1 MYQPMWTDRS
11 CITEGF
17 IATVRISTLRYLGC
31 FFYIKK
37 KQRKVDNNIV
47 FSETRCLE
55 KVPHTKKLFIEVSF
69 MLFVLS
75 FDFSIVY
82 DDIFSRVTL
91 KSVINII
98 MLCHFPAF
106 APRA

>member
-17 IATVRISTLRYLGC
+17 IATVRISTLQYLGW
-31 FFYIKK
+31 FFLHK

-55 KVPHTKKLFIEVSF
+55 KVPHTKKLFIEV
-69 MLFVLS
+69 LFHA
-75 FDFSIVY
+75 FC
-82 DDIFSRVTL
+82 
-91 KSVINII
+91 SV
-98 MLCHFPAF
+98 F
-106 APRA
+106 

>member
-1 MYQPMWTDRS
+1 MGTDRS

-31 FFYIKK
+31 FLHKK